1 MKIHLIAVGGSAMHN
16 MALALQELGHEVTGS
31 DDEIYD
37 PARSRLEAKGLLP
50 DEIGWNPERITSQ
63 LDAVILGMHARIN
76 NPELLRAQ
84 ELGVPVYSY
93 PEYVYK
99 ESLNKK
105 RIVVAGSHG
114 KTSTTAMILHVLNK
128 LDMNTDYLVGAQLKG
143 FDTMVRLT
151 DAPLIV
157 LEGDEYLS
165 SPIERVPKIH
175 FYRPHITIITGVA
188 WDHINVFPT
197 FENYVDQ
204 FRQYLEMIEENG
216 TLIYYKGDKVL
227 DKIVGETNHNI
238 RKIAYDTAPYNVID
252 NQTILH
258 DGEDRIPL
266 KIFGAHNLQ
275 NLEAARLVCQ
285 EIGITNQQFYD
296 SVKDFEGAAKR
307 LQRLAES
314 EQSAVFLDFAHAP
327 SKVEA
332 TIKAFKQQY
341 KDRSLVACFE
351 LHTFSSLNKD
361 FLNQYQNTMQPA
373 DEAIIF
379 YSHHTLKMKKLPD
392 INSTEVQAAFN
403 HPNCH
408 VFTEKDVLFDYLISK
423 NWEETNLLLMTSGK
437 FNGMDLPVLTE
448 TVTSSTKK

>member
-1 MKIHLIAVGGSAMHN
+1 MKIHLIAIGGSAMHN

-37 PARSRLEAKGLLP
+37 PARSRLEAKSLLP
-50 DEIGWNPERITSQ
+50 NKIGWDPERISKQ
-63 LDAVILGMHARIN
+63 LDAVILGMHARID

-84 ELGVPVYSY
+84 ELSIPVYSY
-93 PEYVYK
+93 PEYIYK
-99 ESLNKK
+99 ESVNKK

-128 LDMNTDYLVGAQLKG
+128 LEINTDYLVGAQLKG

-151 DAPLIV
+151 DAPMIV

-165 SPIERVPKIH
+165 SPIERIPKIH
-175 FYRPHITIITGVA
+175 FYKPHITIITGIA

-204 FRQYLEMIEENG
+204 FRKYIGMIEEEG
-216 TLIYYKGDKVL
+216 TLIYYQGDKEL
-227 DKIVGETNHNI
+227 DKIVNETDHNI
-238 RKIAYDTAPYNVID
+238 RKTAYDAADYEVID

-258 DGEDRIPL
+258 DGDQRIPL
-266 KIFGAHNLQ
+266 KIFGPHNLQ
-275 NLEAARLVCQ
+275 NLEAARLVCH

-296 SVKDFEGAAKR
+296 AVKDFEGAAKR
-307 LQRLAES
+307 LQRLGES
-314 EQSAVFLDFAHAP
+314 DESAVFLDFAHAP
-327 SKVEA
+327 SKVGA

-341 KDRSLVACFE
+341 KNRPLIACFE

-361 FLNQYQNTMQPA
+361 FLNQYENTMQPA
-373 DEAIIF
+373 DEAIVF

-392 INSTEVQAAFN
+392 INSEEVQAAFN
-403 HPNCH
+403 HPNCKI
-408 VFTEKDVLFDYLISK
+408 FTDKDKLFDYLMDK
-423 NWEETNLLLMTSGK
+423 NWEGTNLLLMTSGK
-437 FNGMDLPVLTE
+437 FNGMDITHLTE
-448 TVTSSTKK
+448 TITNSSNK

>member
-1 MKIHLIAVGGSAMHN
+1 MHN
-16 MALALQELGHEVTGS
+16 MALALQELGHQVTGS

-50 DEIGWNPERITSQ
+50 NEIGWNPDRITKE

-76 NPELLRAQ
+76 NPELLKAQ
-84 ELGVPVYSY
+84 ELGIPVYSY

-99 ESLNKK
+99 ESVNKK

-114 KTSTTAMILHVLNK
+114 KTTTTAMILHVLGK
-128 LDMNTDYLVGAQLKG
+128 LNINTDYLVGAQLKG

-151 DAPLIV
+151 DAPIIV

-175 FYRPHITIITGVA
+175 FYKPHVTIITGIA

-204 FRQYLEMIEENG
+204 FRQYIEMIEKDG
-216 TLIYYKGDKVL
+216 SLIYYEGDKVL
-227 DKIVGETNHNI
+227 ADLVDSSKHDI
-238 RKIAYDTAPYNVID
+238 RKTAYDTAVYEVVN

-258 DGEDRIPL
+258 DNNQKIPL
-266 KIFGAHNLQ
+266 KIFGEHNLQ
-275 NLEAARLVCQ
+275 NLEAARLVCN
-285 EIGITNQQFYD
+285 EIGISNQQFYEA
-296 SVKDFEGAAKR
+296 VMDFEGAAKR
-307 LQRLAES
+307 LQRLGES
-314 EQSAVFLDFAHAP
+314 DQSAVFLDFAHAP

-341 KDRSLVACFE
+341 PDRPLVACFE

-361 FLNQYQNTMQPA
+361 FLQQYKQTMQPA
-373 DEAIIF
+373 DEALVF
-379 YSHHTLKMKKLPD
+379 YSQHTLKMKKLPD
-392 INSTEVQAAFN
+392 INPQEVQNAFD
-403 HPNCH
+403 HPNCK
-408 VFTEKDVLFDYLISK
+408 VYADKDALFDYLMEKDWNS
-423 NWEETNLLLMTSGK
+423 TNLLLMTSGK
-437 FNGMDLPVLTE
+437 FNGMDLPLL
-448 TVTSSTKK
+448 TKKITT